1 MPDIVD
7 TPDSENMF
15 MDDRLNLQAL
25 KNKRY
30 LDQTLEFDFFRKIDK
45 KELLA
50 MLLKSTTLLHLGAE
64 KIAEQRTTI
73 NNYTIRE
80 INRLD

>member
-1 MPDIVD
+1 MPDITE

-30 LDQTLEFDFFRKIDK
+30 LDKTLEFDFYQKIDK
-45 KELLA
+45 KELLE
-50 MLLKSTTLLHLGAE
+50 MLLKSAVLLHLGAE
-64 KIAEQRTTI
+64 KISEQRTTI
-73 NNYTIRE
+73 NNFQIRE